1 MVTIASVC
9 TLKENSGHFQCVEK
23 YGAEK
28 INVCGILLV
37 Y

>member
-9 TLKENSGHFQCVEK
+9 TLKENSGHLQCVEK
-23 YGAEK
+23 NGVEK